1 LTLPWTL
8 WCACVLLVVDVVE
21 VDDDDDDDDDDA
33 DNDDTLQ
40 QTNSINFFRYTG
52 TARVFPAAI
61 STVTCGLEKY
71 VAYTK
76 LQVYENSK

>member
-1 LTLPWTL
+1 MTLPWTL

-40 QTNSINFFRYTG
+40 QTNSINFLDSL
-52 TARVFPAAI
+52 A
-61 STVTCGLEKY
+61 
-71 VAYTK
+71 
-76 LQVYENSK
+76 LQESSLQPFQLSHVG